1 MIGISPEYK
10 STALTN
16 NTTKLP
22 FLNRRNIHILQLY
35 HLKNSNTYILTESIY
50 FMPSDEDD
58 K

>member
-10 STALTN
+10 STELTN

-22 FLNRRNIHILQLY
+22 FLNRRNIHTLQLY
-35 HLKNSNTYILTESIY
+35 HLKNSNTYYTYRKYLFY
-50 FMPSDEDD
+50 A